1 MRMTVGQEI
10 KKIETRLR
18 QLGTRLLRLEAL
30 GAEAIGSQPDE
41 YRKQIENAKD
51 KHTAA
56 REKLQEFKDAG
67 GQKWASF
74 KGSVELAWQDLEQA
88 FRALRQ
94 GPPVPIPVE
103 DEVARTP
110 RN

>member
-1 MRMTVGQEI
+1 MRMTVGQEVE
-10 KKIETRLR
+10 KIETRLR
-18 QLGTRLLRLEAL
+18 HLGSRLARLETL
-30 GAEAIGSQPDE
+30 GAEAIAKQPDE

-56 REKLQEFKDAG
+56 RDKLQQFKDAG
-67 GQKWASF
+67 GQKWESF

-94 GPPVPIPVE
+94 GPPVPVPAETERVRI
-103 DEVARTP
+103 P

>member
-10 KKIETRLR
+10 EKIETRLR
-18 QLGTRLLRLEAL
+18 RLGTRLVRLEAL
-30 GAEAIGSQPDE
+30 GAEAIAKQPDE
-41 YRKQIENAKD
+41 YRRQIENAKD
-51 KHTAA
+51 KHTMAQ
-56 REKLQEFKDAG
+56 EKLQRFKDAG
-67 GQKWASF
+67 GQKWESF
-74 KGSVELAWQDLEQA
+74 RGSVELAWQDLEQA

-103 DEVARTP
+103 DEVVRTP